1 MEVLKMEAKVDIR
14 KLQLLNDRVCQTID
28 ALNQVRMSV
37 HGLGQTS
44 QSYAAAPVQ
53 FVPGLGHTTGYNPAA
68 IQGAAVWPQLA
79 PSFGYAAQQFI
90 PGLGLGHTTGY
101 APAILPQFGSNAA
114 YNPLL
119 GQAVQQPAWPLVNQ
133 GYQNVAGQFIP
144 GLSHT
149 TGLNYNYNQSVPF
162 NSNFAQSFNPNLG
175 YQAAT
180 ASMGINNPWTG
191 NTGLSHTTADMGDLS
206 RLGLDSRFSYATA
219 MDPYGVTRL
228 IQTFPFAQYPSS
240 PVF

>member
-37 HGLGQTS
+37 HGLGQA
-44 QSYAAAPVQ
+44 QGYAAAPMQ
-53 FVPGLGHTTGYNPAA
+53 FVTGLGHTTGYNPAA
-68 IQGAAVWPQLA
+68 AIPAIWPQIA

-90 PGLGLGHTTGY
+90 PGLGHTTGY
-101 APAILPQFGSNAA
+101 APAILPQFAANAA

-119 GQAVQQPAWPLVNQ
+119 GQAVQQPVWPLLNQ
-133 GYQNVAGQFIP
+133 GYQNVAAQQWVP
-144 GLSHT
+144 GLNHT
-149 TGLNYNYNQSVPF
+149 TGYNQTVPF
-162 NSNFAQSFNPNLG
+162 TPNFAQSFAPNFAQSFAPSFAQIAPSFG
-175 YQAAT
+175 YQAAQW
-180 ASMGINNPWTG
+180 AN
-191 NTGLSHTTADMGDLS
+191 NTGLSHTTADVADYS
-206 RLGLDSRFSYATA
+206 RMALDNRFNFATA

-240 PVF
+240 PVL

>member
-1 MEVLKMEAKVDIR
+1 MEAKVDIR

-37 HGLGQTS
+37 HGLGQT
-44 QSYAAAPVQ
+44 QGYAAAPMQ

-68 IQGAAVWPQLA
+68 IQAAAIWPQLA

-90 PGLGLGHTTGY
+90 PGLGHTTGY
-101 APAILPQFGSNAA
+101 APAIVPQFAGNAA

-119 GQAVQQPAWPLVNQ
+119 GQGVQQPVWPLVNQ
-133 GYQNVAGQFIP
+133 GYQNVAPQQWVP
-144 GLSHT
+144 GLNHT
-149 TGLNYNYNQSVPF
+149 TGYNQTVPF
-162 NSNFAQSFNPNLG
+162 TQSFAPNFAQSFAPNFAQNFAPNLG
-175 YQAAT
+175 YQA
-180 ASMGINNPWTG
+180 SPWAN
-191 NTGLSHTTADMGDLS
+191 NTGLSHTTTDVADYS
-206 RLGLDSRFSYATA
+206 RMGLDSRFNFATA